1 MIMKSTIATIARAF
15 ALVVWLIAL
24 SAVVAMY
31 RAKLHKINRLSD
43 GTYEIVYYQVL
54 AWKWSTGVYCTVA
67 TVASLVV
74 WAGTLSLWRF
84 WRRPAHS
91 GNATPAKTPGEH
103 RP

>member
-1 MIMKSTIATIARAF
+1 MIMKSTIPRAF

-54 AWKWSTGVYCTVA
+54 AWKWSTGVYNTVA

-74 WAGTLSLWRF
+74 WAGMLIMWRLG
-84 WRRPAHS
+84 RRPANS
-91 GNATPAKTPGEH
+91 GNAAPAKTPGEH